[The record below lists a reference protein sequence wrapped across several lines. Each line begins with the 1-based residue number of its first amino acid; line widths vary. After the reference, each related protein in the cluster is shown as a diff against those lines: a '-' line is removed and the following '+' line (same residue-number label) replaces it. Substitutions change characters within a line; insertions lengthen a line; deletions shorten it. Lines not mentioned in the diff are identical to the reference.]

1 MQSFGNKDNPCKSF
15 APNIFN
21 KNKCQN
27 CFRPRETHLKSDKD
41 LNKAKPVYGGW
52 LLLAPIG
59 TDFSN
64 LMHKNRKWQRRW
76 FVLFEHGALRYA
88 LDDNM
93 STVAQGTLDMNK
105 CTDVIYADS
114 ITDQKHSLC
123 ITLPDLRYF
132 IRGESKED
140 IMGWHDQLVIYPDTI
155 KEEKMMKKRFF
166 KRKSEGP
173 AKPQLELV
181 TATSFSAPNTP
192 LSKTKQTHINNPSQ
206 LTKLQSP
213 DEVKPY
219 LPGSPRLHRTRND
232 SSSSANSG
240 IKSPISDRMSGFGSP
255 PPTRAYNYRKDP
267 EKLKISAKDLRSGSR
282 NNEPYQSEH
291 TNSESSLHSVR
302 NDSATNVTSTDNAS
316 LLSTKLQRNISV
328 STSSL
333 DSSTSSH
340 SLADSTDGSQAGTG
354 GKKKQFKDYHNLADV
369 PKAKRISNKHFK
381 EKRKEVEKRSRA
393 RSPGREEVDR
403 IFGRE
408 RRRSRVIEVFPSDNK
423 ENNEPPSP
431 VVTDGTPTPHSV
443 DTPTSTLVKSPPPTP
458 STPREPSTPRDNEDR
473 RGRSISRRS
482 TNMKQG
488 TQSEQP
494 KSRIDSRRAKSLDR
508 KSYESLTLSP
518 DLFNVK
524 KGWLTMLTDGVWKKH
539 WFVLGDKSLRYYQD
553 STAEDTANVDGSI
566 DLTTC
571 SNVSVIEVQRNYG
584 FKIQLANTDHHLA
597 AMTAGIRRNWIRAI
611 EKSSVPDATK
621 EEDDTQSGKSETIDT
636 SSKKSKDLEDLS
648 VTERSQRRRA
658 RIRDRRREGRSRTF
672 DFGEFRPLAT
682 QALGMDPTVN
692 DNTPDIQTT
701 EKEDKPTTDVK
712 ARSRTFDQDTLLN
725 DVKHKKASESE
736 TQKVETKQPV
746 ITPRKNAPKLNQN
759 DLWRSIE
766 SEWGKI
772 EAVEVE
778 ILSADVPPSPITQTA
793 TMVKALQ
800 SEVDS
805 LKKQM
810 ERVNIERTSSV
821 EDTLSEGGRSSV
833 NTDSNIIEDSKLRT
847 KVEHQATVI
856 DKLKQ
861 DLSSSHESLRKQS
874 GELRECGMQLDISLS
889 ESQLVETQLVN
900 AQNEIQLLKSGRD
913 EQTKDHKR
921 KMETLM
927 TQLESSD
934 AQLKTTET
942 LLLDAQRKIRE
953 LERQATLHK
962 DHNKEEALLH
972 DHIKLLQHQAEEQEL
987 EMREMQESYEEK
999 CQSEK
1004 KLKDRLSQVEEYMS
1018 TYEDKLAD
1026 MQEALKNTDKDLNI
1040 ISTHRS
1046 DAQHDVNKLSADLKT
1061 SQAATTRLEDK
1072 VAKLIAQNQVD
1083 EDCNKTLQEQLHK
1096 EKETC
1101 KKLRKILEEHDDV
1114 VSANEKQ
1121 LHETKQA
1128 LDQYSL
1134 QLRIAEEGRLASQR
1148 TVHDLTVELRKA
1160 KDEIQKQKQSTDQV
1174 TRDLRAR
1181 LTTAEKELT
1190 DIEEIRLKHKDAP
1203 ESSFKA
1209 KLTELEAEMGGTGQM
1224 IAARL
1229 SALERPRRDSDSSNA
1244 SDKETSSQK
1253 LHRLE
1258 AEIDRKNKEIKSMN
1272 EQFKEMEQREN
1283 EANEEFTKK
1292 LNELRARQDETTKDH
1307 ELSIAEVRS
1316 GMEEVEEKLLCTQD
1330 CLRELHKRASGLDRS
1345 DPEVT
1350 VMLESVLRETLKLAS
1365 GDISA
1370 MSPSL
1375 SENRRVTDAESRQQ
1389 HQRTM
1394 SRLRQLTEKLKN
1406 SDGRLVSPSA
1416 SPVSFH
1422 RPHDLPISPSTSGI
1436 VSEDVA
1442 VKLFAKQISTQA
1454 MLLAEMAATLRRS
1467 QSSPSLVS
1475 VGRSQLNRNHNN
1487 RQASP
1492 SPQLTSAEFSD
1503 LRQPNAGG
1511 LLQHVD
1517 TLAQKLTLE
1526 GMLMREI
1533 SRLRESWSANRG
1545 RGAKVGGGVA
1555 QSEFSSAIVAHAHI
1569 SYVLQVYNERI
1580 SRLSLEARQ
1589 ARHRADSVMRKL
1601 RELVHACKTQDLEA
1615 VSNLA
1620 VQVDTDS
1627 ITPPYSDVPLWEQ
1640 QVDYGTLHGAQST
1653 PSPVAT
1659 EAMYMEQEAS
1669 FFQHLADDIQCMSAD
1684 VQSLT
1689 KLGTQ
1694 LILSDESLQKFL
1706 HPNEIGE
1713 HASAVAREAI
1723 VQAEVI
1729 YISHRLRRDYDEE
1742 LRKAK
1747 TAVSEQAKHYEA
1759 LLSKAK
1765 NVEDTSAAKLRQVTE
1780 EHNAKVRRLMQETE
1794 KVENARAELSKNT
1807 EQTLTRFK
1815 RKHEQ
1820 ELASCNSK
1828 HEQESAV
1835 LRKEKSS
1842 LKNQL
1847 DTKTKEYMTDVNE
1860 LRQRLQQIQVQNR
1873 VEGDKL
1879 REDYEKKFEKV
1890 KDECVRDVE
1899 ELKKEHHKKLNEVNE
1914 RHLADKQKLNE
1925 ELHHVGKI
1933 KKKEIEMI
1941 ERRHEKEIQRI
1952 EDEHHDELRQV
1963 NRDSKTRAESLKRD
1977 FDDVIQQQKSEHK
1990 MEIERVRESSE
2001 ISAKEKIKEKLK
2013 LMKEEQEKV
2022 LETREKLHSEQL
2034 EREKEVWTKELR
2046 QQWEEEKSKS
2056 EETLPPPSH
2065 ARSSSLTSE
2074 SESKEALLARI
2085 MSLEGQIDVM
2095 REKPGD
2101 EQGSH
2106 EYQKQLEE
2114 IKELCDQSF
2123 HCIEETHSKQIE
2135 ELISAHER
2143 ELERLREEFS
2153 EERAIDKEDTKR
2165 AIDVMLK
2172 HHEEEI
2178 STMRS
2183 QLNEKQPKVGSTNGK
2198 LSREVEKLKTE
2209 LETLSEHYSR
2219 KCVELANSHEHNQKL
2234 DDVVRAL
2241 ERENQRTQAR
2251 NNELAGSLQAE
2262 LRSIQPPGVGK
2273 EQQAGD
2279 LYQLEVMLRVKTSEI
2294 DYLKQEV
2301 DSINQQLE
2309 DCFQEKRQV
2318 QKKHQTLFDELTL
2331 SRSKEA
2337 ISRREVVRL
2346 KEQLRSTDEEGG
2358 GSGGE
2363 GRATSSGYDFQKSRS
2378 QPDFPPPSNKA
2389 GSSSVTSPVTSVKRR
2404 SSDRG
2409 NRSKI

>member
-1 MQSFGNKDNPCKSF
+1 SFGNKDNPCKSF

-173 AKPQLELV
+173 AKPQL
-181 TATSFSAPNTP
+181 
-192 LSKTKQTHINNPSQ
+192 
-206 LTKLQSP
+206 
-213 DEVKPY
+213 
-219 LPGSPRLHRTRND
+219 
-232 SSSSANSG
+232 
-240 IKSPISDRMSGFGSP
+240 
-255 PPTRAYNYRKDP
+255 
-267 EKLKISAKDLRSGSR
+267 
-282 NNEPYQSEH
+282 PYQSEH

-302 NDSATNVTSTDNAS
+302 NDSATNVTST
-316 LLSTKLQRNISV
+316 
-328 STSSL
+328 
-333 DSSTSSH
+333 SSH
-340 SLADSTDGSQAGTG
+340 SLADSTDGSQAGTRMNALSCLVNPATSLNNPVSTG

-408 RRRSRVIEVFPSDNK
+408 RRRSRVIEVFPVRSKFQSDNK

-482 TNMKQG
+482 TNMKQF
-488 TQSEQP
+488 Q
-494 KSRIDSRRAKSLDR
+494 
-508 KSYESLTLSP
+508 P

-672 DFGEFRPLAT
+672 DFGEFRFLSMS
-682 QALGMDPTVN
+682 LY
-692 DNTPDIQTT
+692 
-701 EKEDKPTTDVK
+701 
-712 ARSRTFDQDTLLN
+712 
-725 DVKHKKASESE
+725 AS
-736 TQKVETKQPV
+736 KVG
-746 ITPRKNAPKLNQN
+746 NY
-759 DLWRSIE
+759 
-766 SEWGKI
+766 G
-772 EAVEVE
+772 
-778 ILSADVPPSPITQTA
+778 SA
-793 TMVKALQ
+793 
-800 SEVDS
+800 
-805 LKKQM
+805 
-810 ERVNIERTSSV
+810 
-821 EDTLSEGGRSSV
+821 
-833 NTDSNIIEDSKLRT
+833 
-847 KVEHQATVI
+847 
-856 DKLKQ
+856 
-861 DLSSSHESLRKQS
+861 
-874 GELRECGMQLDISLS
+874 
-889 ESQLVETQLVN
+889 
-900 AQNEIQLLKSGRD
+900 
-913 EQTKDHKR
+913 
-921 KMETLM
+921 
-927 TQLESSD
+927 
-934 AQLKTTET
+934 
-942 LLLDAQRKIRE
+942 
-953 LERQATLHK
+953 
-962 DHNKEEALLH
+962 

-987 EMREMQESYEEK
+987 EMREMQESYE
-999 CQSEK
+999 
-1004 KLKDRLSQVEEYMS
+1004 
-1018 TYEDKLAD
+1018 
-1026 MQEALKNTDKDLNI
+1026 
-1040 ISTHRS
+1040 
-1046 DAQHDVNKLSADLKT
+1046 
-1061 SQAATTRLEDK
+1061 
-1072 VAKLIAQNQVD
+1072 
-1083 EDCNKTLQEQLHK
+1083 
-1096 EKETC
+1096 
-1101 KKLRKILEEHDDV
+1101 
-1114 VSANEKQ
+1114 
-1121 LHETKQA
+1121 
-1128 LDQYSL
+1128 
-1134 QLRIAEEGRLASQR
+1134 
-1148 TVHDLTVELRKA
+1148 
-1160 KDEIQKQKQSTDQV
+1160 
-1174 TRDLRAR
+1174 
-1181 LTTAEKELT
+1181 
-1190 DIEEIRLKHKDAP
+1190 
-1203 ESSFKA
+1203 
-1209 KLTELEAEMGGTGQM
+1209 
-1224 IAARL
+1224 
-1229 SALERPRRDSDSSNA
+1229 
-1244 SDKETSSQK
+1244 
-1253 LHRLE
+1253 
-1258 AEIDRKNKEIKSMN
+1258 
-1272 EQFKEMEQREN
+1272 
-1283 EANEEFTKK
+1283 
-1292 LNELRARQDETTKDH
+1292 
-1307 ELSIAEVRS
+1307 
-1316 GMEEVEEKLLCTQD
+1316 
-1330 CLRELHKRASGLDRS
+1330 
-1345 DPEVT
+1345 
-1350 VMLESVLRETLKLAS
+1350 
-1365 GDISA
+1365 
-1370 MSPSL
+1370 
-1375 SENRRVTDAESRQQ
+1375 
-1389 HQRTM
+1389 
-1394 SRLRQLTEKLKN
+1394 
-1406 SDGRLVSPSA
+1406 
-1416 SPVSFH
+1416 

-1442 VKLFAKQISTQA
+1442 VKLFAKQ
-1454 MLLAEMAATLRRS
+1454 
-1467 QSSPSLVS
+1467 
-1475 VGRSQLNRNHNN
+1475 
-1487 RQASP
+1487 
-1492 SPQLTSAEFSD
+1492 
-1503 LRQPNAGG
+1503 
-1511 LLQHVD
+1511 
-1517 TLAQKLTLE
+1517 
-1526 GMLMREI
+1526 
-1533 SRLRESWSANRG
+1533 
-1545 RGAKVGGGVA
+1545 
-1555 QSEFSSAIVAHAHI
+1555 
-1569 SYVLQVYNERI
+1569 
-1580 SRLSLEARQ
+1580 
-1589 ARHRADSVMRKL
+1589 
-1601 RELVHACKTQDLEA
+1601 
-1615 VSNLA
+1615 
-1620 VQVDTDS
+1620 
-1627 ITPPYSDVPLWEQ
+1627 
-1640 QVDYGTLHGAQST
+1640 
-1653 PSPVAT
+1653 
-1659 EAMYMEQEAS
+1659 
-1669 FFQHLADDIQCMSAD
+1669 
-1684 VQSLT
+1684 
-1689 KLGTQ
+1689 
-1694 LILSDESLQKFL
+1694 
-1706 HPNEIGE
+1706 
-1713 HASAVAREAI
+1713 
-1723 VQAEVI
+1723 
-1729 YISHRLRRDYDEE
+1729 
-1742 LRKAK
+1742 
-1747 TAVSEQAKHYEA
+1747 
-1759 LLSKAK
+1759 
-1765 NVEDTSAAKLRQVTE
+1765 
-1780 EHNAKVRRLMQETE
+1780 VRRLMQETE

-1820 ELASCNSK
+1820 ELASFINRMK
-1828 HEQESAV
+1828 FDHD
-1835 LRKEKSS
+1835 
-1842 LKNQL
+1842 N
-1847 DTKTKEYMTDVNE
+1847 MT
-1860 LRQRLQQIQVQNR
+1860 
-1873 VEGDKL
+1873 
-1879 REDYEKKFEKV
+1879 
-1890 KDECVRDVE
+1890 
-1899 ELKKEHHKKLNEVNE
+1899 
-1914 RHLADKQKLNE
+1914 
-1925 ELHHVGKI
+1925 
-1933 KKKEIEMI
+1933 
-1941 ERRHEKEIQRI
+1941 
-1952 EDEHHDELRQV
+1952 EHHDELRQ
-1963 NRDSKTRAESLKRD
+1963 
-1977 FDDVIQQQKSEHK
+1977 
-1990 MEIERVRESSE
+1990 
-2001 ISAKEKIKEKLK
+2001 
-2013 LMKEEQEKV
+2013 EQEKV

-2034 EREKEVWTKELR
+2034 EREKE
-2046 QQWEEEKSKS
+2046 
-2056 EETLPPPSH
+2056 
-2065 ARSSSLTSE
+2065 
-2074 SESKEALLARI
+2074 
-2085 MSLEGQIDVM
+2085 IDVM

-2309 DCFQEKRQV
+2309 DCFEKRQV

>member
-1 MQSFGNKDNPCKSF
+1 SFGNKDNPCKSF

-173 AKPQLELV
+173 AKPQLVSMSQPSCNETSAFQQAPLTPAPAV
-181 TATSFSAPNTP
+181 TVWLTALMGVKQVDNVKHSHTRLQYNR
-192 LSKTKQTHINNPSQ
+192 LSC
-206 LTKLQSP
+206 
-213 DEVKPY
+213 
-219 LPGSPRLHRTRND
+219 
-232 SSSSANSG
+232 
-240 IKSPISDRMSGFGSP
+240 PISCCTLAG
-255 PPTRAYNYRKDP
+255 
-267 EKLKISAKDLRSGSR
+267 SGSH
-282 NNEPYQSEH
+282 E
-291 TNSESSLHSVR
+291 
-302 NDSATNVTSTDNAS
+302 NVKDKTIVGN
-316 LLSTKLQRNISV
+316 RWE
-328 STSSL
+328 
-333 DSSTSSH
+333 
-340 SLADSTDGSQAGTG
+340 GE
-354 GKKKQFKDYHNLADV
+354 KK
-369 PKAKRISNKHFK
+369 
-381 EKRKEVEKRSRA
+381 VEGHRGL
-393 RSPGREEVDR
+393 PE
-403 IFGRE
+403 FQ
-408 RRRSRVIEVFPSDNK
+408 SDNK

-682 QALGMDPTVN
+682 QAL
-692 DNTPDIQTT
+692 
-701 EKEDKPTTDVK
+701 
-712 ARSRTFDQDTLLN
+712 DT
-725 DVKHKKASESE
+725 
-736 TQKVETKQPV
+736 ETKA
-746 ITPRKNAPKLNQN
+746 KY
-759 DLWRSIE
+759 
-766 SEWGKI
+766 G
-772 EAVEVE
+772 
-778 ILSADVPPSPITQTA
+778 
-793 TMVKALQ
+793 
-800 SEVDS
+800 
-805 LKKQM
+805 
-810 ERVNIERTSSV
+810 
-821 EDTLSEGGRSSV
+821 
-833 NTDSNIIEDSKLRT
+833 
-847 KVEHQATVI
+847 
-856 DKLKQ
+856 
-861 DLSSSHESLRKQS
+861 
-874 GELRECGMQLDISLS
+874 
-889 ESQLVETQLVN
+889 
-900 AQNEIQLLKSGRD
+900 
-913 EQTKDHKR
+913 
-921 KMETLM
+921 
-927 TQLESSD
+927 SSD
-934 AQLKTTET
+934 ARPSCTTY
-942 LLLDAQRKIRE
+942 
-953 LERQATLHK
+953 HG
-962 DHNKEEALLH
+962 NG
-972 DHIKLLQHQAEEQEL
+972 
-987 EMREMQESYEEK
+987 
-999 CQSEK
+999 
-1004 KLKDRLSQVEEYMS
+1004 
-1018 TYEDKLAD
+1018 
-1026 MQEALKNTDKDLNI
+1026 
-1040 ISTHRS
+1040 
-1046 DAQHDVNKLSADLKT
+1046 
-1061 SQAATTRLEDK
+1061 TTRERSERRIHQK
-1072 VAKLIAQNQVD
+1072 VRI
-1083 EDCNKTLQEQLHK
+1083 
-1096 EKETC
+1096 
-1101 KKLRKILEEHDDV
+1101 
-1114 VSANEKQ
+1114 
-1121 LHETKQA
+1121 
-1128 LDQYSL
+1128 SL
-1134 QLRIAEEGRLASQR
+1134 F
-1148 TVHDLTVELRKA
+1148 
-1160 KDEIQKQKQSTDQV
+1160 
-1174 TRDLRAR
+1174 
-1181 LTTAEKELT
+1181 
-1190 DIEEIRLKHKDAP
+1190 DI
-1203 ESSFKA
+1203 
-1209 KLTELEAEMGGTGQM
+1209 
-1224 IAARL
+1224 
-1229 SALERPRRDSDSSNA
+1229 
-1244 SDKETSSQK
+1244 
-1253 LHRLE
+1253 
-1258 AEIDRKNKEIKSMN
+1258 
-1272 EQFKEMEQREN
+1272 
-1283 EANEEFTKK
+1283 
-1292 LNELRARQDETTKDH
+1292 
-1307 ELSIAEVRS
+1307 
-1316 GMEEVEEKLLCTQD
+1316 
-1330 CLRELHKRASGLDRS
+1330 

-1365 GDISA
+1365 GDISI
-1370 MSPSL
+1370 P
-1375 SENRRVTDAESRQQ
+1375 R
-1389 HQRTM
+1389 
-1394 SRLRQLTEKLKN
+1394 
-1406 SDGRLVSPSA
+1406 
-1416 SPVSFH
+1416 
-1422 RPHDLPISPSTSGI
+1422 I
-1436 VSEDVA
+1436 
-1442 VKLFAKQISTQA
+1442 
-1454 MLLAEMAATLRRS
+1454 
-1467 QSSPSLVS
+1467 
-1475 VGRSQLNRNHNN
+1475 
-1487 RQASP
+1487 
-1492 SPQLTSAEFSD
+1492 
-1503 LRQPNAGG
+1503 
-1511 LLQHVD
+1511 
-1517 TLAQKLTLE
+1517 LTLDVH
-1526 GMLMREI
+1526 
-1533 SRLRESWSANRG
+1533 S
-1545 RGAKVGGGVA
+1545 
-1555 QSEFSSAIVAHAHI
+1555 
-1569 SYVLQVYNERI
+1569 
-1580 SRLSLEARQ
+1580 
-1589 ARHRADSVMRKL
+1589 KL
-1601 RELVHACKTQDLEA
+1601 V
-1615 VSNLA
+1615 
-1620 VQVDTDS
+1620 
-1627 ITPPYSDVPLWEQ
+1627 I
-1640 QVDYGTLHGAQST
+1640 LHW
-1653 PSPVAT
+1653 
-1659 EAMYMEQEAS
+1659 
-1669 FFQHLADDIQCMSAD
+1669 H
-1684 VQSLT
+1684 
-1689 KLGTQ
+1689 K
-1694 LILSDESLQKFL
+1694 
-1706 HPNEIGE
+1706 
-1713 HASAVAREAI
+1713 
-1723 VQAEVI
+1723 
-1729 YISHRLRRDYDEE
+1729 
-1742 LRKAK
+1742 
-1747 TAVSEQAKHYEA
+1747 
-1759 LLSKAK
+1759 
-1765 NVEDTSAAKLRQVTE
+1765 
-1780 EHNAKVRRLMQETE
+1780 E
-1794 KVENARAELSKNT
+1794 K
-1807 EQTLTRFK
+1807 
-1815 RKHEQ
+1815 
-1820 ELASCNSK
+1820 
-1828 HEQESAV
+1828 ESAV

-1847 DTKTKEYMTDVNE
+1847 DTKTKEYMTD
-1860 LRQRLQQIQVQNR
+1860 
-1873 VEGDKL
+1873 
-1879 REDYEKKFEKV
+1879 
-1890 KDECVRDVE
+1890 
-1899 ELKKEHHKKLNEVNE
+1899 
-1914 RHLADKQKLNE
+1914 
-1925 ELHHVGKI
+1925 
-1933 KKKEIEMI
+1933 
-1941 ERRHEKEIQRI
+1941 
-1952 EDEHHDELRQV
+1952 
-1963 NRDSKTRAESLKRD
+1963 
-1977 FDDVIQQQKSEHK
+1977 
-1990 MEIERVRESSE
+1990 
-2001 ISAKEKIKEKLK
+2001 
-2013 LMKEEQEKV
+2013 EQEKV

-2034 EREKEVWTKELR
+2034 EREKE
-2046 QQWEEEKSKS
+2046 
-2056 EETLPPPSH
+2056 
-2065 ARSSSLTSE
+2065 
-2074 SESKEALLARI
+2074 
-2085 MSLEGQIDVM
+2085 IDVM

-2309 DCFQEKRQV
+2309 DCFEKRQV

>member
-1 MQSFGNKDNPCKSF
+1 SFGNKDNPCKSF

-155 KEEKMMKKRFF
+155 KEEK
-166 KRKSEGP
+166 
-173 AKPQLELV
+173 
-181 TATSFSAPNTP
+181 
-192 LSKTKQTHINNPSQ
+192 
-206 LTKLQSP
+206 LQSP

-255 PPTRAYNYRKDP
+255 PPTP
-267 EKLKISAKDLRSGSR
+267 FTHCLFMQ
-282 NNEPYQSEH
+282 PYQSEH

-302 NDSATNVTSTDNAS
+302 NDSATNKPTVCM
-316 LLSTKLQRNISV
+316 KV
-328 STSSL
+328 S
-333 DSSTSSH
+333 
-340 SLADSTDGSQAGTG
+340 TG

-381 EKRKEVEKRSRA
+381 EKRK
-393 RSPGREEVDR
+393 
-403 IFGRE
+403 
-408 RRRSRVIEVFPSDNK
+408 SDNK

-621 EEDDTQSGKSETIDT
+621 EEDDTQSVNPHHLHLTYQDT

-682 QALGMDPTVN
+682 QAL
-692 DNTPDIQTT
+692 
-701 EKEDKPTTDVK
+701 
-712 ARSRTFDQDTLLN
+712 DT
-725 DVKHKKASESE
+725 
-736 TQKVETKQPV
+736 ETKA
-746 ITPRKNAPKLNQN
+746 KY
-759 DLWRSIE
+759 
-766 SEWGKI
+766 G
-772 EAVEVE
+772 
-778 ILSADVPPSPITQTA
+778 
-793 TMVKALQ
+793 
-800 SEVDS
+800 
-805 LKKQM
+805 
-810 ERVNIERTSSV
+810 
-821 EDTLSEGGRSSV
+821 
-833 NTDSNIIEDSKLRT
+833 
-847 KVEHQATVI
+847 
-856 DKLKQ
+856 
-861 DLSSSHESLRKQS
+861 
-874 GELRECGMQLDISLS
+874 
-889 ESQLVETQLVN
+889 
-900 AQNEIQLLKSGRD
+900 
-913 EQTKDHKR
+913 
-921 KMETLM
+921 
-927 TQLESSD
+927 SSD
-934 AQLKTTET
+934 ARPSCTTY
-942 LLLDAQRKIRE
+942 
-953 LERQATLHK
+953 HG
-962 DHNKEEALLH
+962 NG
-972 DHIKLLQHQAEEQEL
+972 
-987 EMREMQESYEEK
+987 
-999 CQSEK
+999 
-1004 KLKDRLSQVEEYMS
+1004 
-1018 TYEDKLAD
+1018 
-1026 MQEALKNTDKDLNI
+1026 
-1040 ISTHRS
+1040 
-1046 DAQHDVNKLSADLKT
+1046 
-1061 SQAATTRLEDK
+1061 TTRERSERRIHQK
-1072 VAKLIAQNQVD
+1072 VRI
-1083 EDCNKTLQEQLHK
+1083 
-1096 EKETC
+1096 
-1101 KKLRKILEEHDDV
+1101 
-1114 VSANEKQ
+1114 
-1121 LHETKQA
+1121 
-1128 LDQYSL
+1128 SL
-1134 QLRIAEEGRLASQR
+1134 F
-1148 TVHDLTVELRKA
+1148 
-1160 KDEIQKQKQSTDQV
+1160 
-1174 TRDLRAR
+1174 
-1181 LTTAEKELT
+1181 
-1190 DIEEIRLKHKDAP
+1190 DI
-1203 ESSFKA
+1203 
-1209 KLTELEAEMGGTGQM
+1209 
-1224 IAARL
+1224 
-1229 SALERPRRDSDSSNA
+1229 
-1244 SDKETSSQK
+1244 
-1253 LHRLE
+1253 
-1258 AEIDRKNKEIKSMN
+1258 
-1272 EQFKEMEQREN
+1272 
-1283 EANEEFTKK
+1283 
-1292 LNELRARQDETTKDH
+1292 
-1307 ELSIAEVRS
+1307 
-1316 GMEEVEEKLLCTQD
+1316 
-1330 CLRELHKRASGLDRS
+1330 

-1365 GDISA
+1365 GDISI
-1370 MSPSL
+1370 P
-1375 SENRRVTDAESRQQ
+1375 R
-1389 HQRTM
+1389 
-1394 SRLRQLTEKLKN
+1394 
-1406 SDGRLVSPSA
+1406 
-1416 SPVSFH
+1416 
-1422 RPHDLPISPSTSGI
+1422 I
-1436 VSEDVA
+1436 
-1442 VKLFAKQISTQA
+1442 
-1454 MLLAEMAATLRRS
+1454 
-1467 QSSPSLVS
+1467 
-1475 VGRSQLNRNHNN
+1475 
-1487 RQASP
+1487 
-1492 SPQLTSAEFSD
+1492 
-1503 LRQPNAGG
+1503 
-1511 LLQHVD
+1511 
-1517 TLAQKLTLE
+1517 LTLDVH
-1526 GMLMREI
+1526 
-1533 SRLRESWSANRG
+1533 S
-1545 RGAKVGGGVA
+1545 
-1555 QSEFSSAIVAHAHI
+1555 
-1569 SYVLQVYNERI
+1569 
-1580 SRLSLEARQ
+1580 
-1589 ARHRADSVMRKL
+1589 KL
-1601 RELVHACKTQDLEA
+1601 V
-1615 VSNLA
+1615 
-1620 VQVDTDS
+1620 
-1627 ITPPYSDVPLWEQ
+1627 I
-1640 QVDYGTLHGAQST
+1640 LHW
-1653 PSPVAT
+1653 
-1659 EAMYMEQEAS
+1659 
-1669 FFQHLADDIQCMSAD
+1669 H
-1684 VQSLT
+1684 
-1689 KLGTQ
+1689 K
-1694 LILSDESLQKFL
+1694 
-1706 HPNEIGE
+1706 
-1713 HASAVAREAI
+1713 
-1723 VQAEVI
+1723 
-1729 YISHRLRRDYDEE
+1729 
-1742 LRKAK
+1742 
-1747 TAVSEQAKHYEA
+1747 
-1759 LLSKAK
+1759 
-1765 NVEDTSAAKLRQVTE
+1765 
-1780 EHNAKVRRLMQETE
+1780 E
-1794 KVENARAELSKNT
+1794 K
-1807 EQTLTRFK
+1807 
-1815 RKHEQ
+1815 
-1820 ELASCNSK
+1820 
-1828 HEQESAV
+1828 ESAV

-1847 DTKTKEYMTDVNE
+1847 DTKTKEYMTD
-1860 LRQRLQQIQVQNR
+1860 
-1873 VEGDKL
+1873 
-1879 REDYEKKFEKV
+1879 
-1890 KDECVRDVE
+1890 
-1899 ELKKEHHKKLNEVNE
+1899 
-1914 RHLADKQKLNE
+1914 
-1925 ELHHVGKI
+1925 
-1933 KKKEIEMI
+1933 
-1941 ERRHEKEIQRI
+1941 
-1952 EDEHHDELRQV
+1952 
-1963 NRDSKTRAESLKRD
+1963 
-1977 FDDVIQQQKSEHK
+1977 
-1990 MEIERVRESSE
+1990 
-2001 ISAKEKIKEKLK
+2001 
-2013 LMKEEQEKV
+2013 EQEKV

-2034 EREKEVWTKELR
+2034 EREKE
-2046 QQWEEEKSKS
+2046 
-2056 EETLPPPSH
+2056 
-2065 ARSSSLTSE
+2065 
-2074 SESKEALLARI
+2074 
-2085 MSLEGQIDVM
+2085 IDVM

-2309 DCFQEKRQV
+2309 DCFEKRQV